1 MASYNLTANNTTV
14 IRFPLVIG
22 LYLELVKQ
30 MLVLLL
36 LSPVATLAC
45 LGRRGLPW
53 ISSSLQTLGELGS
66 RRKDRRRE
74 K

>member
-1 MASYNLTANNTTV
+1 M
-14 IRFPLVIG
+14 
-22 LYLELVKQ
+22 YLGLVKQ
-30 MLVLLL
+30 MFVLLL

-45 LGRRGLPW
+45 LGRRGLIGLLW

-66 RRKDRRRE
+66 RRKDRWRE